1 MYRGK
6 TKKICLSNYG
16 LTPIKIKHIWKS
28 VFEGCNSKNP
38 DLILITSLMRLD
50 VSGCFT
56 SSTSLLIDFLNHLG
70 EISTLLATVGVGWGS
85 NLQWVYRKLER
96 LEQSGLTKEAESSE
110 LQKVFTM
117 WQKKMCNRNILHSLY
132 SYIVIQ
138 LWYDV
143 GHNLIKLNLR
153 AWSLSHQTLHPR
165 GNCRIDCQS
174 IPEHTHSHIG
184 ADLNPRTCLH
194 HTAGLNQTTLK
205 SKSQTLN
212 LSQLPLVTRPVLYS
226 YTCYD
231 QCISYLTKS
240 TNSQNKIIVKA
251 FEN

>member
-16 LTPIKIKHIWKS
+16 LTPIKIKYIWKS

-70 EISTLLATVGVGWGS
+70 EISTLLATVCWSWMRFKSPVG
-85 NLQWVYRKLER
+85 LQEAGKIRAEWAHKGGRVIRAATSVHYV
-96 LEQSGLTKEAESSE
+96 TK
-110 LQKVFTM
+110 Q
-117 WQKKMCNRNILHSLY
+117 MCNRNILHSLY

-138 LWYDV
+138 LRYDV
-143 GHNLIKLNLR
+143 GHNLIELNLR
-153 AWSLSHQTLHPR
+153 AWSLSHQTLHPG

-184 ADLNPRTCLH
+184 ADLNPLTCLH
-194 HTAGLNQTTLK
+194 RNAGVKPNHLEEQE
-205 SKSQTLN
+205 SKLESF
-212 LSQLPLVTRPVLYS
+212 SAS
-226 YTCYD
+226 
-231 QCISYLTKS
+231 
-240 TNSQNKIIVKA
+240 
-251 FEN
+251 FGH